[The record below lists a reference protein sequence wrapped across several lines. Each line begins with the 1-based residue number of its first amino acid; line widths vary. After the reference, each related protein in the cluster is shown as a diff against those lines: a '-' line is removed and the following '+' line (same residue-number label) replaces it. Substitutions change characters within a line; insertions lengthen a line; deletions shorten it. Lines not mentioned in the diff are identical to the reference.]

1 MMTRWDKW
9 FSDDNLAKDKRILAA
24 PHSQSAENAAEL
36 FMARKKRFVMDLA
49 CGVGRDTFYLEGR
62 GLQVVGVDASPN
74 GLRVARQF
82 RSERGAVSE
91 LVVADA
97 RHLPFKHGSFHGVY
111 CFGLLH
117 EFTGEE
123 RDEDVE
129 RVMSEIG
136 RSLCNEGVL
145 VLTVLSGEPEA
156 GLPAVQ
162 LYSREM
168 FEKATRDYQT
178 IEVERYD
185 DIGCTGRTDYQVWY
199 GLLVKRRACHEQ

>member
-1 MMTRWDKW
+1 MITRWDKW
-9 FSDDNLAKDKRILAA
+9 FSDENLAKDRRILSA
-24 PHSQSAENAAEL
+24 PPSQSAENAARGFL
-36 FMARKKRFVMDLA
+36 ARKKRYILDLA
-49 CGVGRDTFYLEGR
+49 CGVGRDTFYLEGC
-62 GLQVVGVDASPN
+62 GLQVVGADASPN
-74 GLRVARQF
+74 SLRVARQV

-97 RHLPFKHGSFHGVY
+97 RHLPFKHGSFDGVY

-117 EFTGEE
+117 EFTGEG

-136 RSLCNEGVL
+136 RSLCNEGAL
-145 VLTVLSGEPEA
+145 VLTVLSRDPEA

-178 IEVERYD
+178 IEVKRYD
-185 DIGCTGRTDYQVWY
+185 DIGCTGRADYQIWY
-199 GLLVKRRACHEQ
+199 GSFLK